1 MTDDLKR
8 FDKDGMRKAQRLRE
22 SPSPILSFL
31 WLSSVRFRF
40 FSLSKLSAQTFLTNL
55 ARTRTSS
62 TPASH
67 VSARPPL
74 SLQFETPALF
84 PLPLTIRKPADDK
97 GANFLYYLEKLV
109 GSVEVF
115 NPYQK
120 AYIQAFEGKSLTT
133 QQWEEHFWCV
143 PPGAMQLSLG
153 FDENADWLCWLA
165 WTGVQVLLE
174 SVPGEGADPPRKGR
188 LECE

>member
-22 SPSPILSFL
+22 FSPSPILSFL

-40 FSLSKLSAQTFLTNL
+40 FSLSKLSAQTSLTNL

-62 TPASH
+62 TPALH
-67 VSARPPL
+67 VSAPLLFNLKHRHSSTLPP
-74 SLQFETPALF
+74 SDN
-84 PLPLTIRKPADDK
+84 RKPADDK

-109 GSVEVF
+109 GGVEVF

-143 PPGAMQLSLG
+143 PPQTM
-153 FDENADWLCWLA
+153 
-165 WTGVQVLLE
+165 
-174 SVPGEGADPPRKGR
+174 
-188 LECE
+188 